1 MAPEL
6 FFSML
11 LLVPFVD
18 TMTTMLNEKLPLTP
32 SEWELWGNPIKN
44 KEYFEYIL
52 SYSPYNNLD
61 NKNYPSMLITTSIFD
76 NRVLYS
82 EPVKYIAKLRDVRNY
97 IYITEK
103 FKIKCERKFEINQ
116 NNTVIGFTSKNCF

>member
-1 MAPEL
+1 MAPDL

-32 SEWELWGNPIKN
+32 AEWELWGNPIKS

-61 NKNYPSMLITTSIFD
+61 QRLSIQCLLLLHYLIIVFYTAS
-76 NRVLYS
+76 
-82 EPVKYIAKLRDVRNY
+82 
-97 IYITEK
+97 
-103 FKIKCERKFEINQ
+103 Q
-116 NNTVIGFTSKNCF
+116 